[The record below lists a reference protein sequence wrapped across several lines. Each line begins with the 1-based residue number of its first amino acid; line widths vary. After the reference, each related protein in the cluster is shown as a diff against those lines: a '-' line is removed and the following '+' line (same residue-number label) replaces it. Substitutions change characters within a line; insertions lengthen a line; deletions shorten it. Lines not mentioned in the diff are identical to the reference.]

1 MTILHKKNNMCVL
14 LFCISFVVILEEPV
28 LSFTRAINEAEND
41 IHFGNILFSLKG
53 LNAMG
58 SDTSAKNGRCR

>member
-1 MTILHKKNNMCVL
+1 MTILHKKNSMCVL
-14 LFCISFVVILEEPV
+14 LFCIFFVVILEEPV

-53 LNAMG
+53 LC
-58 SDTSAKNGRCR
+58 NG